1 MVYISCYSALERNAE
16 MLKSMDYVYALYLNQ
31 SFSKAAEAL
40 YISQPAL
47 SAAIKKVEV
56 EIGTPLFDRRT
67 NPISLTEVGQYYI
80 NSVERI
86 MQIEKEM
93 QDKFKALSEK
103 NKGIINIGAASFFCT
118 YVLPN
123 LIQDFEEKY
132 PQYTV
137 NLLEAN
143 ADDLMKYLKSGV
155 VNLIIDVET
164 KGEHYHYESL
174 IWAEDDIL
182 LVVPKA
188 SQINEALINYRL
200 TYDTV
205 RSGEYHKNDDLKVN
219 LDAFK
224 NEKFLLLREGNDMYN
239 RSMKMFKNADFKPK
253 VSMYL
258 DQMLTSF
265 HIACKG
271 VGPAFVRAGL
281 TNYIDISDDVYFYK
295 LNDVNSYQNIKLYYK
310 KGISSSEISRDLI
323 RYLEQHKPKTI

>member
-1 MVYISCYSALERNAE
+1 
-16 MLKSMDYVYALYLNQ
+16 MDYVYAVYLNQ

-56 EIGTPLFDRRT
+56 EMGTPLFDRRT
-67 NPISLTEVGQYYI
+67 NPISLTEAGQYYI
-80 NSVERI
+80 NSVERV
-86 MQIEKEM
+86 MAIEKEM
-93 QDKFKALSEK
+93 EEKFKEFSEQ
-103 NKGIINIGAASFFCT
+103 NKRVINIGAASFFCT

-123 LIQDFEEKY
+123 LIQDFEDKH
-132 PQYTV
+132 PHYTV

-155 VNLIIDVET
+155 VDLIIDVET
-164 KGEHYHYESL
+164 KGEHYHYESM

-182 LVVPKA
+182 LVVPKERA
-188 SQINEALINYRL
+188 VNDTLKAHRL
-200 TYDTV
+200 TYEDV
-205 RSGEYHKNDDLKVN
+205 RSGHYHKDQFKKVDLK
-219 LDAFK
+219 AFK
-224 NEKFLLLREGNDMYN
+224 DEKFLLLREGNDMFN
-239 RSMKMFKNADFKPK
+239 RSMKMFKNAGFKPK

-281 TNYIDISDDVYFYK
+281 TNYIDINDDVYFYK
-295 LNDVNSYQNIKLYYK
+295 LDDGNSYQNIKLYHK
-310 KGISSSEISRDLI
+310 KGKANSKISQDFIE
-323 RYLEQHKPKTI
+323 YLEAHKPKPI